1 MALSVAWHH
10 YGPLVVPLLLW
21 GLSLAFFY
29 VPTRRAIMNAV
40 PAEQRGQA
48 SGMNMTAQFLGGT
61 AGMAVGG
68 SLLIM
73 THDFQIVF
81 AAPAALSL
89 AVLIIAWFGL
99 PPEPRAA

>member
-1 MALSVAWHH
+1 V
-10 YGPLVVPLLLW
+10 LW
-21 GLSLAFFY
+21 GLSLSFFY
-29 VPTRRAIMNAV
+29 VPTKRAIMNMV
-40 PAEQRGQA
+40 PAEQHGQA
-48 SGMNMTAQFLGGT
+48 SGINMTAQFLGGT